1 MSKGATYYT
10 LLAALRQRELL
21 DDAVHVRVA
30 RTPARR
36 RRHRERTFSFQRLR
50 RLVSR

>member
-21 DDAVHVRVA
+21 DDATQTKIA
-30 RTPARR
+30 RAPAVRR
-36 RRHRERTFSFQRLR
+36 RRRARSLAFPRLR

>member
-1 MSKGATYYT
+1 MSRGATYYT

-21 DDAVHVRVA
+21 DDAVHTKVV
-30 RTPARR
+30 RTPAARR
-36 RRHRERTFSFQRLR
+36 RRRARSLAFPRLR